1 MADQRVTVFRDGV
14 EIGRGTI
21 RYAGSH
27 HAWLM
32 VSEMLIPPMDDAWE
46 RGQRDAAANDAIDA
60 VCAAG
65 GTRCEIFG
73 FVFTWKPTERC
84 GVVVGT
90 R

>member
-21 RYAGSH
+21 RYAGTNQ
-27 HAWLM
+27 AWLM
-32 VSEMLIPPMDDAWE
+32 FSETLIPPMEDARE
-46 RGQRDAAANDAIDA
+46 RVRRDVAADDAIDA

-73 FVFTWKPTERC
+73 FVFTWGPCE
-84 GVVVGT
+84 
-90 R
+90 

>member
-1 MADQRVTVFRDGV
+1 MADQQVTVFRDGV

-21 RYAGSH
+21 AHAGSH

-32 VSEMLIPPMDDAWE
+32 FPEMLIPPIEDAWE
-46 RGQRDAAANDAIDA
+46 RWLRDAVANEAIDA

-73 FVFTWKPTERC
+73 HVFTWEAT
-84 GVVVGT
+84 
-90 R
+90 

>member
-21 RYAGSH
+21 RHAGSLY
-27 HAWLM
+27 AWLM
-32 VSEMLIPPMDDAWE
+32 FPEMLIPRMDDDWE

-73 FVFTWKPTERC
+73 HVFTWGSC
-84 GVVVGT
+84 D
-90 R
+90 